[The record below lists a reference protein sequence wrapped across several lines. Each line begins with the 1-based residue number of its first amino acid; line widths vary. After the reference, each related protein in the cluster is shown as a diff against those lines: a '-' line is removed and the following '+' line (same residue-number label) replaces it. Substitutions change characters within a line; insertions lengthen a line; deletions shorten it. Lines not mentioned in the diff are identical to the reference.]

1 MTLPRFL
8 LLLATLL
15 LAACSSEPASAPV
28 VADGKGAP
36 ALWKVTSS
44 GDSDKEGGGAAYI
57 FGTVHLLP
65 PDTDWQTPQIDQAI
79 RASRSLVTEVG
90 RIDDPKAVAS
100 IFARLGISKGLPPLE
115 QRLPAD
121 LEDELEDAAGNVPG
135 PAFRLDNLE
144 TWAAALTI
152 ATSMSS
158 GLGLESS
165 SGVEAVLQL
174 RFEAMDRPHR
184 ALETVTQQFG
194 YFDALPESQQR
205 LLLAAVLR
213 DPDKARAK
221 MQTLLNHWMRGDA
234 DGLLESAG
242 DSILASPELRE
253 ILLDGRNGRWAAK
266 VAKMIDDSRKPFVA
280 VGAAHVGGDGG
291 LPALLLA
298 RGYKVERIQ

>member
-1 MTLPRFL
+1 MTLPRLL

-15 LAACSSEPASAPV
+15 IAACSSEPASPPV
-28 VADGKGAP
+28 IAEGKGAP
-36 ALWKVTSS
+36 ALWKVTS
-44 GDSDKEGGGAAYI
+44 DKQGSGAAYI

-65 PDTDWQTPQIDQAI
+65 PDTDWQTPQIDRAI

-90 RIDDPKAVAS
+90 WIDDPKAVAA
-100 IFARLGISKGLPPLE
+100 IFARLGVRKGLPPLD

-121 LEDELEDAAGNVPG
+121 LEDELEDAAGNVSG

-221 MQTLLNHWMRGDA
+221 MQALLDRWMRGDA

-242 DSILASPELRE
+242 DNILASPELRE
-253 ILLDGRNGRWAAK
+253 ILLDGRNRRWAIK
-266 VAKMIDDSRKPFVA
+266 VAKMIDDGRKPFVA